1 MLNIDPWD
9 WMLHQYV
16 DDGGR
21 VNYQSWKSESAVKL
35 QNWLNDLSAINLQD
49 YCDSNQ
55 RLAFWLNLYNALV
68 ISQVLNA
75 YPIVSIRPQILG
87 FPHWIAFFRFFS
99 RSIYS
104 FGSRNLSLNDIEH
117 GILRSEFQDPRIHF
131 ALVCAAV
138 GCPSLRNE
146 AYRSELVEVQLDR
159 DTVQFMNNPE
169 KVRFD
174 ASAQMLYCSK
184 IFKWYRKD
192 FLKKNTSIPAYVNSY
207 LDSKLPITDS
217 TPIRYLDYDW
227 SLNQRMS
234 S

>member
-9 WMLHQYV
+9 WMLRQYV
-16 DDGGR
+16 DNEGR

-35 QNWLNDLSAINLQD
+35 ENWLNEVSAINLQN
-49 YCDSNQ
+49 YCDANQ

-68 ISQVLNA
+68 ISQVLNT
-75 YPIVSIRPQILG
+75 YPISSIRPQILG

-104 FGSRNLSLNDIEH
+104 FGSRCLSLNDIEH
-117 GILRSEFQDPRIHF
+117 GILRLELQDPRIHY

-138 GCPSLRNE
+138 GCPLLRNE
-146 AYRSELVEVQLDR
+146 AYRPELVEKQLDQDAMR
-159 DTVQFMNNPE
+159 FINNPA
-169 KVRFD
+169 KVQFD
-174 ASAQMLYCSK
+174 ASTQTLYCSK

-192 FLKKNTSIPAYVNSY
+192 FLKKNNSMLAYVNSY
-207 LDSKLPITDS
+207 LEPTLPITDS
-217 TPIRYLDYDW
+217 TLIRYLDYDW